1 MVVKKVEALAA
12 MPSGPHPQLMS
23 ALTRLRNHLSLMAP
37 VCLAPCWRQVVR
49 GLRRVRSPR
58 RPENRVPDP
67 LQACAIASDGSL
79 STRVERIQQPLYTTA
94 LALAGVPRTV
104 PSDHLVADI
113 GCGPVARLPPE
124 LPVLGLDLCLPAD
137 FNQQQ
142 RPTKTLLAGNCY
154 YQVRCDLTKQQWPVR
169 RGMADSA
176 VSVSAMQ
183 CLLSGGQ
190 PMAFVLLSNATG
202 IVRPGGLTVMQF
214 YPTGVEQ
221 VAMVMNAAALTD
233 RPHMLVNCRPVLNRG
248 VKLFLVLVA

>member
-23 ALTRLRNHLSLMAP
+23 ALTRLRSHLSLMAP

-49 GLRRVRSPR
+49 GLRRIRSPR
-58 RPENRVPDP
+58 RPENRVP
-67 LQACAIASDGSL
+67 ACAIASDGSL
-79 STRVERIQQPLYTTA
+79 STDRIQQPLYTTA

-142 RPTKTLLAGNCY
+142 QQQRPTKTLLAGNCY

-169 RGMADSA
+169 R
-176 VSVSAMQ
+176 
-183 CLLSGGQ
+183 
-190 PMAFVLLSNATG
+190 

-233 RPHMLVNCRPVLNRG
+233 RPHMLVNCRPVLNR
-248 VKLFLVLVA
+248 